1 MNTHRTITKKK
12 RRKKNEKKIYCFHT
26 VIMSPEN
33 TEKKT
38 SSNVYEH
45 MYKFGQN
52 KHLINCSLS
61 FYVLR
66 LLLRCCFEAYNCSIS
81 LIIPCTKP
89 SVFPATGWA
98 RKRNQCREKRMISI
112 DLLYLFATNWSTISS
127 SDWFG
132 DDAGDAKWPSWKRW
146 RTTDLIVAIN
156 SINVPETTM
165 KQCTCKY

>member
-12 RRKKNEKKIYCFHT
+12 RRKKKRK
-26 VIMSPEN
+26 EN
-33 TEKKT
+33 ILFSHCDHVTGEHWKKT

-98 RKRNQCREKRMISI
+98 RKRNQCRGKRMISI

-132 DDAGDAKWPSWKRW
+132 DDAGDVKWPSWKRW

-156 SINVPETTM
+156 SINVPEKTM
-165 KQCTCKY
+165 KQCICKY